1 MSRDGHWWGSCG
13 CWWLQLE
20 SIVSFWDGFL
30 TWPMVAFGSTHR
42 SAFQRSSDQAELF
55 CALAIGDL
63 TRICHG
69 QQHRACWFPLSICQ
83 KPSTLTNLLWRM
95 DQSFWSFEGRLCSL
109 ADSALKKAVR
119 WRFQRNPPFEKMVK
133 KLGALSFLLIECLLD
148 ELLVLGLTDC
158 FTPKHLWSCDMM
170 HLSKLACGDTK
181 FDTTSGCL
189 DKTPSTS
196 WNLWKFQTRTFAAT
210 AISSCEVGSSSNAWT
225 LTSWIHHYIIS
236 RKHLKKNAQRK

>member
-30 TWPMVAFGSTHR
+30 TWPMVAFGSTHC

-55 CALAIGDL
+55 CALAIRDL

-95 DQSFWSFEGRLCSL
+95 DQSFESHLRSA

-119 WRFQRNPPFEKMVK
+119 WRFQSNPPFEKMVK
-133 KLGALSFLLIECLLD
+133 KVGCCKLLAHWVPAWWAPCPRANGLLHTEASVILRYDAPFEAGLRGHKVWHYFRMPWQNTQHSEIFGSFRLA
-148 ELLVLGLTDC
+148 
-158 FTPKHLWSCDMM
+158 HLQPPQSPVV
-170 HLSKLACGDTK
+170 KLAP
-181 FDTTSGCL
+181 L
-189 DKTPSTS
+189 
-196 WNLWKFQTRTFAAT
+196 AT
-210 AISSCEVGSSSNAWT
+210 HGP
-225 LTSWIHHYIIS
+225 
-236 RKHLKKNAQRK
+236 